1 MSDNPKI
8 FGIGLSK
15 SGSHS
20 LSAFLNSLG
29 FWCVHNPNTNLMSK
43 GNFVSALG
51 SRIAAVD
58 TSVSA
63 YFKQLDKAFP
73 HSAFILTCRKD
84 EDAWEKSCV
93 NHFSDSS
100 RKKIE
105 GKQNVRKILFG
116 NRTFKE
122 SFRHHHSTVLEYFG
136 TKSKR
141 LLVIDVTD
149 KKTQVNARIFQFLLS
164 WKKYLTQSK
173 VHVPELLKLSL
184 ENMMAKPGS
193 FPHIRCEDEYRCQS
207 TCIVRSRTNK
217 NKFLFF
223 AGYVRKLLYDN
234 VWGKRY
240 IVFKGNDVTVYMSA
254 ALENIREK
262 YVSASIVLK
271 PKSSELEIVNQGD
284 GGSCIK
290 HPRFI
295 LFGLLEE

>member
-29 FWCVHNPNTNLMSK
+29 FWCVHNPNSNLMSK

-51 SRIAAVD
+51 SRTAAVD

-63 YFKQLDKAFP
+63 HFKQLDKVFP
-73 HSAFILTCRKD
+73 YSAFILTYRED
-84 EDAWEKSCV
+84 EDTWEKSCT
-93 NHFSDSS
+93 NHFSDSN
-100 RKKIE
+100 RKKIK
-105 GKQNVRKILFG
+105 GKQKIRKILFG

-122 SFRHHHSTVLEYFG
+122 SFRHHHSTVLEHFG

-149 KKTQVNARIFQFLLS
+149 ETSKVNVRIFQFLLS

-184 ENMMAKPGS
+184 ENLNAKPGL
-193 FPHIRCEDEYRCQS
+193 FPHIRCEDEYRRQS
-207 TCIVRSRTNK
+207 TCTVRSRK
-217 NKFLFF
+217 DESKLLFF
-223 AGYVRKLLYDN
+223 SGYVRKLLYDN
-234 VWGKRY
+234 AWGKRY
-240 IVFKGNDVTVYMSA
+240 IVFEGNDVTVYMSA
-254 ALENIREK
+254 TLDKVREK
-262 YVSASIVLK
+262 YVSASIVLSK
-271 PKSSELEIVNQGD
+271 NELKIVNQDD
-284 GGSCIK
+284 GSLCK
-290 HPRFI
+290 HPRFV